1 MTRLFAGEIAGIHEP
16 GGRAN
21 AERLRRAL
29 PGAEVIEDG
38 PLALACSAPGA
49 ADGVCVALAGRVQ
62 RPSVL
67 RTDLALADDVPV
79 ARALAHGYARW
90 REGLL
95 GRVRGPFALAVW
107 DRGSRRGLLAQDQ
120 LGGRSLFTHV
130 DGRRLTFATEVGLL
144 LALLDTR
151 PGPDELAL
159 AYHLVEHSVPDGR
172 MLYDGVRRLGGGRH
186 LDLSDSGHV
195 ERRHWAPRYRP
206 PLRAPRAELADRLR
220 AELAA
225 AVGDAASDGSDA
237 ALLLSGGLDS
247 SAVAAVA
254 AVRSP
259 GLSAISA
266 VFPAEPE
273 LDETTWAA
281 QVAEHLGMPLT
292 NVPVEEADPL
302 DAAEAYLRAWELPL
316 PVPGLIVEQPLI
328 AAAGRLGAQ
337 VVLDGQG
344 GDELFGAAP
353 FLIADRVRRLR
364 LPSAWRLSR
373 RHPWLGS
380 SPPLR
385 HVWQVFTSV
394 GVHGALP
401 PGVHERVRR
410 GRPVERYVPAWL
422 RPDLA
427 RAYRDTED
435 PWRWK
440 RLDGPRWWASLA
452 DTLTRGRERADVADY
467 LRRRAR
473 MAGVEARSPLLDLG
487 LVELVLRLPPETNFD
502 PVTSRALVREALD
515 GSLPPAVLARRD
527 KRDFAPFYHRR
538 LQTAGSLER
547 IRGLLDERSAAVG
560 AYVDLGRVH
569 RELLDRPP
577 AVGAP
582 GWRAW
587 AVHVWNIATAEQW
600 LRTSA
605 R

>member
-1 MTRLFAGEIAGIHEP
+1 MTNVFAGELAGIHEP
-16 GGRAN
+16 GGHAS

-29 PGAEVIEDG
+29 PDAEIVQDG
-38 PLALACSAPGA
+38 PFALACAAPGWA
-49 ADGVCVALAGRVQ
+49 GGVCVALAGRARGMADAQ
-62 RPSVL
+62 
-67 RTDLALADDVPV
+67 ALA
-79 ARALAHGYARW
+79 AGYARW
-90 REGLL
+90 RDGLFD
-95 GRVRGPFALAVW
+95 RVRGPFALAVW
-107 DRGSRRGLLAQDQ
+107 DRDSRHGLLAQDQ
-120 LGGRSLFTHV
+120 LGGRSLFTYV
-130 DGRRLTFATEVGLL
+130 DGRRLVFATEVKVL
-144 LALLDTR
+144 LALIDRR

-172 MLYDGVRRLGGGRH
+172 MLYEGIRRLGGGR
-186 LDLSDSGHV
+186 LLELSDSGHV
-195 ERRHWAPRYRP
+195 ERRYWAPRYQA
-206 PLRAPRAELADRLR
+206 PLRAPRAELAGRLR
-220 AELAA
+220 DELSAA
-225 AVGDAASDGSDA
+225 AGDAATGDA

-247 SAVAAVA
+247 SAVAAA
-254 AVRSP
+254 AREP
-259 GLSAISA
+259 GMHAISA
-266 VFPAEPE
+266 VFPDAPE

-281 QVAEHLGMPLT
+281 QVADHLGMPLT
-292 NVPVEEADPL
+292 TAAVEERQPL
-302 DAAEAYLRAWELPL
+302 EAAKEYLRTWELPL
-316 PVPGLIVEQPLI
+316 PVPGLIVEQPLV

-344 GDELFGAAP
+344 GDELFGAAH

-364 LPSAWRLSR
+364 LLSAWRLSH

-394 GVHGALP
+394 GVRGALP
-401 PGVHERVRR
+401 PRVHERVRR
-410 GRPVERYVPAWL
+410 GRPVERYVPPWL
-422 RPDLA
+422 RPGLA
-427 RAYRDTED
+427 QLYRDTED

-440 RLDGPRWWASLA
+440 RLEGPRWWASLA

-473 MAGVEARSPLLDLG
+473 MGGVEARSPLLDLG

-502 PVTSRALVREALD
+502 PVTSRALVREALA
-515 GSLPPAVLARRD
+515 GSLPPAVVARRD
-527 KRDFAPFYHRR
+527 KRDFAPFYHRT
-538 LQTAGSLER
+538 LQSSGSLDR

-560 AYVDLGRVH
+560 AYVDLGRVR

-587 AVHVWNIATAEQW
+587 AVHVWNLATAEQW
-600 LRTSA
+600 LQDCA